1 MEDICIY
8 SGEAVA
14 GRIVFGHGLPGVGQ
28 ALAHCT
34 GSGKTLPVY
43 LVYDTGVSG
52 FVPVLETVLSGTA
65 GVKLCGKYGMPVS
78 EDSKT
83 MSSVLGLA
91 GWLLGCGADRN
102 ALVLAVGG
110 GITTD
115 MAGFAAS
122 IYKRGVRFA
131 YVPTTLLAQVDAA
144 IGGKTGVNFESYKNM
159 LGIIRQPEF
168 TYLCPEVL
176 ETLPERDFMSGAAEL
191 VKSFLIEDGGWY
203 GKSVAFLSDY
213 RHAADKKAFLNTC
226 RGTLLELIRAAAA
239 VKASIVS
246 VDQFE
251 TGERRKLNLGHTFAH
266 AIEKNA
272 RMRGDDITHGEA
284 VSIGI
289 VMAAELSA
297 GLGLASQ
304 DFVSSLKADFKAAG
318 LPSVCPYPVEELAEA
333 MSKDK
338 KSEDG
343 IIHFVLLSA
352 PGAVLIHDMPAS
364 AAAAMLDPDN
374 LS

>member
-191 VKSFLIEDGGWY
+191 VKSFLIEEIRNDLYFQKDGKREWILINDPRKPRQSIANLFLAEEASEGYRLSVTLDMY
-203 GKSVAFLSDY
+203 GYKEAKDTIRLKDWLGLCEQEGCTPYFGMKSKTDSTYTGTVFMVNEACGFVHMLSVAVPIRDVGKREGLIEGRLFVYIPARGFRDKLLLNITDY
-213 RHAADKKAFLNTC
+213 KA
-226 RGTLLELIRAAAA
+226 I
-239 VKASIVS
+239 
-246 VDQFE
+246 
-251 TGERRKLNLGHTFAH
+251 
-266 AIEKNA
+266 
-272 RMRGDDITHGEA
+272 
-284 VSIGI
+284 
-289 VMAAELSA
+289 
-297 GLGLASQ
+297 
-304 DFVSSLKADFKAAG
+304 
-318 LPSVCPYPVEELAEA
+318 
-333 MSKDK
+333 KD
-338 KSEDG
+338 E
-343 IIHFVLLSA
+343 
-352 PGAVLIHDMPAS
+352 
-364 AAAAMLDPDN
+364 N
-374 LS
+374 